1 MVKILLR
8 VLGLGWLALAVATGV
23 GARERVVESASDGH
37 VLAVV
42 PSDPA
47 AGLGPPVT
55 ILHDYGSAVL
65 VRFWGQIP
73 PDLANSVH
81 RLPQGDTVSYRGW
94 SGAVGGLE
102 NESCPSQGWFIVNL
116 VGPMDHRWREA
127 FERAGLEIVAPAYP
141 YALVVIADAESL
153 ERALQLETT
162 EGVRVI
168 RGSRRL
174 PLDARIHRSLASAL
188 AGDHSAVDL
197 ELSVFAR
204 AVGTGASKGVEFRR
218 SPVHLSGGD
227 LLRLLEEHP
236 EIAYV
241 EPVFSPEPHN
251 NLAAQP
257 GLMSVAPIWDLG
269 YNGTGVVVSHND
281 TGVDLEH
288 PDLINAVVASYGR
301 MEYADT
307 AHGTHTVGSIAGR
320 GVSPAPKN
328 VSGCGDLTQGLPAAA
343 GMAWGSTIITN
354 NIFEDGHDSVDA
366 MMAWAVD
373 NGAHLSSNSW
383 GLIGQTGPEVGY
395 SSAAVQ
401 ADAAVRDADPE
412 SPGFQ
417 PISIFFSAGNTGPA
431 PGTITAP
438 GTAKNVLTIGA
449 VENDRCGEW
458 VPGHQIGPDPEIVL
472 TGSGR
477 GPSQGRLKP
486 DLVAPGSDVLS
497 LESGDPYA
505 IQFWDQD
512 WTGSELALNTGT
524 SQACALAAG
533 AGAVL
538 HEAMWRNRGR
548 RPSPALLKAVLIAA
562 ADGGGGGVDFG
573 RGWGRLDL
581 ESATRGPVEGTGVF
595 LDQDETSNLGTG
607 MSWSREVVVRSS
619 ASPLALAVVWTD
631 PPGEEDAEHP
641 LVNDLDLMVT
651 APSGTAFRGNVLSGR
666 WSTPDPGADRDSDNN
681 VEVIRVENP
690 EAGSWLVRVVA
701 VDVPRHPV
709 GLTGQDFALAVVGDA
724 APCVEA
730 PPPPVAVQAEN
741 LGANRIRVLW
751 SAVSGATAYEISRSE
766 VSGGQPYL
774 PLATVEAGTESWVDT
789 DVSGGSEYHYVVRAY
804 RSCWSEYSD
813 EASAVST
820 GECLMTPAF
829 LGLSS
834 VDDPPHAGCSLEL
847 SWAPAE
853 ARCSG
858 LVGYTIYR
866 GDEPGFEPGAGNR
879 LVDSSTDTQWRDES
893 LESGRDYYYVVRAW
907 HDGQTDD
914 DGNTTEIGGRPTGP
928 EDVFLEDDAENGID
942 EWLRETGSPA
952 DTGTEPWGV
961 TDDDA
966 WDGEA
971 AFFVSDEDRV
981 KDQVFEMVEP
991 IFLPADSTPVLDFAH
1006 RFRLHKGRDGG
1017 RLEYSTTGG
1026 LVWHDILE
1034 GGGQTVPDD
1043 RQRWQTGGY
1052 TDTIGAPTNPLF
1064 GTEGWTG
1071 DSRGWIHSRV
1081 DLADFAG
1088 RWLLLRWRFG
1098 CDDTPGAGWGWWLDG
1113 IRLVVEHECL
1123 PCRVSGP
1130 ATNLVAR
1137 PSFDGVELEWDA
1149 QSIGHLYRIRR
1160 SDGPD
1165 GPFRDLAGLIGA
1177 PVTTYLDSTA
1187 SGGADYTYA
1196 IEVRHNGC
1204 WTDQSPGVTVTAG
1217 GPCKL
1222 APLFWGLDAVID
1234 RREPGCA
1241 LDLEWRPGAPGCAGA
1256 GVSYR
1261 IYRSST
1267 VDPAPVRLVAD
1278 NVAGPRFRD
1287 HTIADSV
1294 SYIYGVRAVDSVSL
1308 AEDANPVIHS
1318 GWTTGPQEV
1327 HFSDSVEGDL
1337 TEWFTALGSSADSG
1351 TEPWV
1356 VDDDN
1361 AHSGS
1366 RSWFCR
1372 NEPRIKDQVVGLTP
1386 EFEITDPTT
1395 ELGFHHL
1402 FDLEPFWDGGR
1413 LEFSTDIGATWH
1425 DVLAGDGGAIPANPS
1440 RIVRGAYTGFVSVG
1454 TGHPFGGEKAWTG
1467 FVDDWYE
1474 TVVDLADFVGLTVQF
1489 RWRLGCDRSDARVGW
1504 WLDDVVLRTT
1514 SSCQTLELPEPR
1526 EPQGRLP

>member
-1 MVKILLR
+1 MVKFLLR
-8 VLGLGWLALAVATGV
+8 MLGLGWLVLAVATAV

-42 PSDPA
+42 PSDYA
-47 AGLGPPVT
+47 VGLGPPVT
-55 ILHDYGSAVL
+55 ILHDYGPAVL
-65 VRFWGQIP
+65 VKFPGQVP

-102 NESCPSQGWFIVNL
+102 NETGPSQGWFIVNL
-116 VGPMDHRWREA
+116 VGPMDGRWREA
-127 FERAGLEIVAPAYP
+127 FERAGLEIVAPAHP
-141 YALVVIADAESL
+141 YALVVNADAGSL
-153 ERALQLETT
+153 ERAMQLVTT
-162 EGVRVI
+162 GGVPVI

-174 PLDARIHRSLASAL
+174 PVDARIHRSLAPAL

-204 AVGTGASKGVEFRR
+204 PVGAGAGKGTEVLR
-218 SPVHLSGGD
+218 SPVRLNGGD

-236 EIAYV
+236 EVAYV
-241 EPVFSPEPHN
+241 EPIFFPEPHN

-257 GLMSVAPIWDLG
+257 VLMSVAPVWDMG

-288 PDLINAVVASYGR
+288 PDLMDAVIASYGR

-320 GVSPAPKN
+320 GLSPAPGN
-328 VSGCGDLTQGLPAAA
+328 VSGCGDLTQGLAAAA
-343 GMAWGSTIITN
+343 GMAWGSTIVTN

-383 GLIGQTGPEVGY
+383 GLLGQSGPEVGY

-417 PISIFFSAGNTGPA
+417 PISIFFSAGNTGPE

-505 IQFWDQD
+505 VQLWDQG
-512 WTGSELALNTGT
+512 WTGPELALNTGT

-562 ADGGGGGVDFG
+562 ADGGEGGVDFG

-581 ESATRGPVEGTGVF
+581 EAAARGPVQGTGVF
-595 LDQDETSNLGTG
+595 LEQDETTNLGTG

-641 LVNDLDLMVT
+641 LVNDLDLTVT
-651 APSGTAFRGNVLSGR
+651 APSGTAFRGNVLSGP
-666 WSTPDPGADRDSDNN
+666 WSTPNPGADRDSDNN

-701 VDVPRHPV
+701 VDVPQNPV

-730 PPPPVAVQAEN
+730 PPSPVAVQAES
-741 LGANRIRVLW
+741 LGANRIRVSW

-766 VSGGQPYL
+766 VSGGQPYR
-774 PLATVEAGTESWVDT
+774 PIATVDDGVGSFMDT
-789 DVSGGSEYHYVVRAY
+789 DVSGGTEYHYVVRTY

-813 EASAVST
+813 EASAEST
-820 GECLMTPAF
+820 GECRKTPVF
-829 LGLSS
+829 GGLTS

-847 SWAPAE
+847 SWTPAE

-866 GDEPGFEPGAGNR
+866 GDQPGFEPGPGNR
-879 LVDSSTDTQWRDES
+879 LVDSLTDTQWRDES
-893 LESGRDYYYVVRAW
+893 LESGRDTYYVVRAW

-914 DGNTTEIGGRPTGP
+914 DGNTIEVGGRPTGP
-928 EDVFLEDDAENGID
+928 EDIFLEDDAENGID
-942 EWLRETGSPA
+942 GWLRETGSPA
-952 DTGTEPWGV
+952 DTGTEPWGI

-966 WDGEA
+966 WEGES
-971 AFFVSDEDRV
+971 AFFVADEDRV
-981 KDQVFEMVEP
+981 KDQVLETRDP
-991 IFLPADSTPVLDFAH
+991 IVLPVGSTPMLEFHH
-1006 RFRLHKGRDGG
+1006 RFRLYKGRDGG
-1017 RLEYSTTGG
+1017 RLEYSTNGG
-1026 LVWHDILE
+1026 LDWYDILE
-1034 GGGQTVPDD
+1034 GDGQTVRDD

-1052 TDTIGAPTNPLF
+1052 TDTIGAPTSPLF
-1064 GTEGWTG
+1064 LSDGWTG
-1071 DSRGWIHSRV
+1071 DSRGWVHSRV

-1088 RWLLLRWRFG
+1088 RRLLLRLRMG
-1098 CDDTPGAGWGWWLDG
+1098 CDDTPGTGWGWWLDA
-1113 IRLVVEHECL
+1113 IRLVVDHECL
-1123 PCRVSGP
+1123 SCPVSSP
-1130 ATNLVAR
+1130 SVNLVAR
-1137 PSFDGVELEWDA
+1137 PHPDGVELEWDA
-1149 QSIGHLYRIRR
+1149 QSIGHHYRIRR
-1160 SDGPD
+1160 SDRPD
-1165 GPFRDLAGLIGA
+1165 GPFWDLVRPSA
-1177 PVTTYLDSTA
+1177 PVFTYLDSTA

-1261 IYRSST
+1261 VYRAST
-1267 VDPAPVRLVAD
+1267 VDPGPPETLIAENL
-1278 NVAGPRFRD
+1278 AGPRFRD
-1287 HTIADSV
+1287 HMIVDSADY
-1294 SYIYGVRAVDSVSL
+1294 SYRVRAVDGVSL

-1318 GWTTGPQEV
+1318 GWTTGPQDV
-1327 HFSDSVEGDL
+1327 HFSDSVEGSLDGWW
-1337 TEWFTALGSSADSG
+1337 TGLGSEQDTG
-1351 TEPWV
+1351 TQPWV
-1356 VDDDN
+1356 VVDDN

-1372 NEPRIKDQVVGLTP
+1372 NEPQVKDQVVALVDG
-1386 EFEITDPTT
+1386 FEIIDGSTV
-1395 ELGFHHL
+1395 LGFHHF

-1413 LEFSTDIGATWH
+1413 LEYSTDGGSSWQDILRGDGAT
-1425 DVLAGDGGAIPANPS
+1425 VGDNPA
-1440 RIVRGAYTGFVSVG
+1440 RFLRGAYTGFVSVG
-1454 TGHPFGGEKAWTG
+1454 TGHPFGGEPAWTG
-1467 FVDDWYE
+1467 FYDGWIE
-1474 TVVDLADFVGLTVQF
+1474 SVVDLADFVGLTVQF

-1514 SSCQTLELPEPR
+1514 SKCQTLELPEPR